1 VNNILILFAHP
12 ALEKSRVNIQLMRE
26 VRNLPGVTFHD
37 LYEAYPQ
44 MLIDVKREQRLVE
57 EHDIVIFQHPFY
69 WYSTPAILKEWQDL
83 VLEYGYAYGKG
94 GQAFK
99 GKRMLNAITTG
110 GPREAYHPEGNNRFT
125 MRQFLAPFDQTA
137 HLCHMI
143 YLAPFVIHRSLFIVD
158 EATCAPFAHEYRRA
172 VEALRDGTLDL
183 EAARSAERLNDV
195 LPAHRKEAKGM
206 QDGETWPPAPG
217 IWNAGSR

>member
-44 MLIDVKREQRLVE
+44 MIIDVKREQRLVE
-57 EHDIVIFQHPFY
+57 EHDIIIFQHPFY
-69 WYSTPAILKEWQDL
+69 WYSSPAILKEWQDL

-125 MRQFLAPFDQTA
+125 VRQFLAPFDQTA
-137 HLCHMI
+137 HLCHMT

-158 EATCAPFAHEYRRA
+158 EATCRPFAHDFRRA
-172 VEALRDGTLDL
+172 VEGLRDGTLDM
-183 EAARSAERLNDV
+183 EAARTAERLNDV
-195 LPAHRKEAKGM
+195 LPPFQKSAMAPDSGTHAAGLPNAEA
-206 QDGETWPPAPG
+206 A
-217 IWNAGSR
+217 R